1 MWPAVRLFGLFWG
14 ASVRGMLEARR
25 IVLKKVL
32 FGNPNAV
39 LANRIIRCIYA
50 VLANKIIIC
59 IYFCS
64 CVFMSRF
71 GRDLNP
77 IRDG

>member
-50 VLANKIIIC
+50 VLANKIIGF
-59 IYFCS
+59 IYLECS
-64 CVFMSRF
+64 CVYESFCKGF
-71 GRDLNP
+71 
-77 IRDG
+77 

>member
-1 MWPAVRLFGLFWG
+1 MGAV
-14 ASVRGMLEARR
+14 AKPV
-25 IVLKKVL
+25 VLVT
-32 FGNPNAV
+32 GSPNAV
-39 LANRIIRCIYA
+39 LANRKKIEKNRCIYA
-50 VLANKIIIC
+50 VLANKIIRYI
-59 IYFCS
+59 FLSS